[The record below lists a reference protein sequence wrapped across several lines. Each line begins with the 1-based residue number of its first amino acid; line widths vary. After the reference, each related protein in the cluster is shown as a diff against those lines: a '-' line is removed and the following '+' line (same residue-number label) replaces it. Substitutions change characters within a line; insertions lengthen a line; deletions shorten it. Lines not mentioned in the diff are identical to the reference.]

1 MLGEKGYNNAMEQP
15 QLKTAPIYVSE
26 DDFNNWTGKNLS
38 AELNDSTTP
47 DRFLRDAE
55 DDVLTFINLQSW
67 RPISHLIRENWF
79 TDEQMYA
86 LKAAILEQADYVFYN
101 GDAYKNSGLDPE
113 GKRLD
118 RDDLNRV
125 AISQR
130 TIDRL
135 IETGVMTLVMHG
147 RG

>member
-1 MLGEKGYNNAMEQP
+1 MNDQP

-26 DDFNNWTGKNLS
+26 DDFNNWTGKSLS
-38 AELNDSTTP
+38 AELNDNTTP
-47 DRFLRDAE
+47 ERFLRDAE

-67 RPISHLIRENWF
+67 RPISHLIRANWF

-86 LKAAILEQADYVFYN
+86 LKAAILEQADYMFYN
-101 GDAYKNSGLDPE
+101 GDAYKNSGLDPD

-135 IETGVMTLVMHG
+135 IETGVMTLVLHG